1 MTAHAERFTAS
12 DGRRTSPENSRT
24 MKEKSHRAKRRC
36 YRSGVWTLRG
46 THTRRLD
53 GHSLYNAQ
61 RAQGPRDFQADHRAV
76 RSAPRQLRWRRDS
89 DQGGRRPT
97 RADVAVHAPVLRAW
111 RHGEPVQGT
120 AAGAGHGPHELLPLR
135 RQPASA
141 VVLRRGLRPV
151 PGLAGLRPRR
161 GRRRGAGLDATRAL
175 TEGRRVDR
183 ALGATHTA
191 ALPAS
196 LSVAGRL
203 AATRAGTPRDLTP
216 RADWPAVPKTDVSLA
231 QRRDDH
237 PCDRRGRS
245 LTPRCRHRRP
255 ARSFRR
261 TNSQPSA
268 RWSRR
273 ALGRVHS

>member
-1 MTAHAERFTAS
+1 MHHFSINDTATTEI
-12 DGRRTSPENSRT
+12 
-24 MKEKSHRAKRRC
+24 
-36 YRSGVWTLRG
+36 YTL
-46 THTRRLD
+46 
-53 GHSLYNAQ
+53 SLHDA
-61 RAQGPRDFQADHRAV
+61 
-76 RSAPRQLRWRRDS
+76 
-89 DQGGRRPT
+89 
-97 RADVAVHAPVLRAW
+97 
-111 RHGEPVQGT
+111 
-120 AAGAGHGPHELLPLR
+120 LPI
-135 RQPASA
+135 S
-141 VVLRRGLRPV
+141 
-151 PGLAGLRPRR
+151 
-161 GRRRGAGLDATRAL
+161 
-175 TEGRRVDR
+175 
-183 ALGATHTA
+183 LGATHRA